1 LRTHAFGPIQLL
13 LETLLPKGSAASTQ
27 EKIKASKHI
36 FELLNHLKSE
46 IAQEDYLQEVSKNAQ
61 ISMQSLIKDFSEFK
75 KLKARQTSYQK
86 NNAVAL
92 VETPAKTVEKSPM
105 TQTHWEL
112 LYLALNFPEYGKQI
126 AYTIDSD
133 SIHKM
138 SLTGKF
144 LSKLLAEFYE
154 TTNIDTIDTETLIET
169 NEERQLLAD
178 IHTKELHIDDPIK
191 LINECLRTLKKYT
204 LNQKKTLLTQKIQ
217 QTDSNDVK
225 FIELMKK
232 VKQINQE
239 LIETQNLAIQ

>member
-1 LRTHAFGPIQLL
+1 
-13 LETLLPKGSAASTQ
+13 
-27 EKIKASKHI
+27 
-36 FELLNHLKSE
+36 
-46 IAQEDYLQEVSKNAQ
+46 
-61 ISMQSLIKDFSEFK
+61 M
-75 KLKARQTSYQK
+75 KARQSSYQK
-86 NNAVAL
+86 NNHEN
-92 VETPAKTVEKSPM
+92 ETEPNQQKIEDSPL

-112 LYLALNFPEYGKQI
+112 LYLTLKFPEYGKQI
-126 AYTIDSD
+126 AYTIDSG
-133 SIHKM
+133 SIHKK

-154 TTNIDTIDTETLIET
+154 TTNISAIDTESLIET

-178 IHTKELHIDDPIK
+178 IHTKELDVDDPIK
-191 LINECLRTLKKYT
+191 LINECLRTLKKNT

>member
-1 LRTHAFGPIQLL
+1 
-13 LETLLPKGSAASTQ
+13 
-27 EKIKASKHI
+27 
-36 FELLNHLKSE
+36 
-46 IAQEDYLQEVSKNAQ
+46 
-61 ISMQSLIKDFSEFK
+61 MQSLTKDFLEFK
-75 KLKARQTSYQK
+75 KVRARQTSFQK
-86 NNAVAL
+86 NDPKNTT
-92 VETPAKTVEKSPM
+92 EEKTQIIEDSPL

-112 LYLALNFPEYGKQI
+112 LYLTLKFPEYGKQI

-133 SIHKM
+133 SLQKKN
-138 SLTGKF
+138 LTGKF

-154 TTNIDTIDTETLIET
+154 TTNIASIDTESLIET

-191 LINECLRTLKKYT
+191 LINECLRTLKKNI

>member
-1 LRTHAFGPIQLL
+1 
-13 LETLLPKGSAASTQ
+13 
-27 EKIKASKHI
+27 
-36 FELLNHLKSE
+36 
-46 IAQEDYLQEVSKNAQ
+46 
-61 ISMQSLIKDFSEFK
+61 M
-75 KLKARQTSYQK
+75 KARQSSYQK
-86 NNAVAL
+86 NAQEN
-92 VETPAKTVEKSPM
+92 EPKQNIQIIEDSPL

-112 LYLALNFPEYGKQI
+112 LYLTLKFPEYGKQI

-133 SIHKM
+133 SLQKK
-138 SLTGKF
+138 SLSGKF

-154 TTNIDTIDTETLIET
+154 KTNTSSIDTESLIET

-191 LINECLRTLKKYT
+191 LINECLRTLKKNV

-239 LIETQNLAIQ
+239 LIDTQNLAIQ